1 VSPFALVIPGLIS
14 MEAILVVLRLQRVIA
29 WRWWMMTPLWLGSIL
44 FIVEATAAA
53 TAVMV
58 ARDLLRWA
66 LP

>member
-1 VSPFALVIPGLIS
+1 MNPFALIVPGLVG
-14 MEAILVVLRLQRVIA
+14 MEVILVVLRLQKVIA
-29 WRWWMMTPLWLGSIL
+29 WRWWMMTPLWLGSLIS
-44 FIVEATAAA
+44 IVEATAAA